1 MTGGAI
7 AAAIIG
13 WVIIFGVLGFCFSR
27 LGKGGNWED

>member
-13 WVIIFGVLGFCFSR
+13 WVIIFGALAFCFSR
-27 LGKGGNWED
+27 FGKGGTWED

>member
-13 WVIIFGVLGFCFSR
+13 WLIIFGVLAFCFTR
-27 LGKGGNWED
+27 LGKGGTWED

>member
-13 WVIIFGVLGFCFSR
+13 WLIIFGVLAFCFSR
-27 LGKGGNWED
+27 LGKVGKWED